1 MGHRIIQQNRGRGT
15 PTYRA
20 PSHKF
25 RAELK
30 HVKVDGGETVRGIVK
45 EIVHDPA
52 RSAPVAKVVLDNDE
66 ERYILVPEGVYVG
79 QEIACG
85 ASAEIKPGN
94 SLPLAEIPEGI
105 PICNI
110 ESNPR
115 SGGQFARS
123 SGVYG
128 ILVAHDVGKTVVQL
142 PSGEMKWLN
151 PQCMATIGVVAGG
164 GRTDKPFVKAGKKYH
179 KMKSK
184 AGKYPR
190 VRGVAMNVVDH
201 PFGGGG
207 WQHPG
212 RPKTV
217 SRNAPPGR
225 KVGSIAA
232 RRTGKR

>member
-1 MGHRIIQQNRGRGT
+1 MGHRLIQQNRGRGT

-20 PSHKF
+20 PSHKY

-30 HVKVDGGETVRGIVK
+30 HVKVSPDETVKGVVK
-45 EIVHDPA
+45 DIVHDPA
-52 RSAPVAKVVLDNDE
+52 RSAPVAKVALDNGE
-66 ERYILVPEGVYVG
+66 ERYLLIPEGVYIG

-85 ASAEIKPGN
+85 ISAEIKPGN

-110 ESNPR
+110 ESNPGA
-115 SGGQFARS
+115 GGQFVRS

-128 ILVAHDVGKTVVQL
+128 MLIAHDVGKTVVQL

-151 PQCMATIGVVAGG
+151 PRCMATIGVVAGG
-164 GRTDKPFVKAGKKYH
+164 GRTEKPFYKAGKRYH
-179 KMKSK
+179 KLKSR
-184 AGKYPR
+184 AAKYPR

-212 RPKTV
+212 RPTTV